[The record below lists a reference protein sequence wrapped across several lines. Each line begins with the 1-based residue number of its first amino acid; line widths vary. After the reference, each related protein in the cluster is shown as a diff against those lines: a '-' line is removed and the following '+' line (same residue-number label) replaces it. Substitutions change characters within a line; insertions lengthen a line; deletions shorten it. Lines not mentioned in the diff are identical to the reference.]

1 MPRYFMRG
9 TRLDSLERMMMDPS
23 RSDSSPEEPQQ
34 RKPWKELAGS
44 QAEKPSG
51 PEREPKEGGV

>member
-34 RKPWKELAGS
+34 CKPRKKPSGS
-44 QAEKPSG
+44 HAEKPSG
-51 PEREPKEGGV
+51 PERRPKEGGV